1 MAGAKVPMGGA
12 FESPANKVLR
22 GRDREH
28 GLVTKGELCR
38 NGGREGATSAVV
50 VARSHT
56 SGVENL
62 HEVFRHN
69 DVWCIEF
76 SRRARGEV
84 TPLDHDEATSP
95 LQYELSQL
103 DHAVDRGDVF
113 EVDTREQTGFTQ
125 VGGDDRSEWQERL
138 LVHLEATSL
147 HQGVSAGRHEDR
159 VDDHVREQAVRG
171 GSGHRFNSSGSR
183 QHASF
188 DSRHGKIRGNG
199 VDLRTHHF
207 GFERAHCGDR
217 GGVLGGHGGDG
228 GRAVDA
234 TRGEGAKV
242 SLNARPASGIAP
254 GNSHHDARLH
264 PATLPRSHL
273 SGYAQEVSEPLLIG
287 SLSLTSR
294 LVMGTGAMAS
304 LDILE
309 KSLLES
315 GTQIAT
321 VSVRRVSASVDGSIY
336 ELLERLDIDLLPNT
350 AGCYTARDAVVA
362 AELGRE
368 AFGTPRVKLE
378 VIGDERSLLPDVLE
392 TLSAAKTLVERGF
405 EVWAYTTD
413 DLVAAQRLEQL
424 GCVAV
429 MPLGSPIGSGC
440 GINNPQAVA
449 TVAARLHTPVLLDA
463 GIGTASDAAL
473 AMELGCAGV
482 LVASAINRAKDPV
495 MMAAAMRDGVTAGYA
510 ASRAGRIAWQSAA
523 VASSPR
529 ADMPAAVQD

>member
-1 MAGAKVPMGGA
+1 M
-12 FESPANKVLR
+12 
-22 GRDREH
+22 
-28 GLVTKGELCR
+28 
-38 NGGREGATSAVV
+38 
-50 VARSHT
+50 
-56 SGVENL
+56 
-62 HEVFRHN
+62 
-69 DVWCIEF
+69 
-76 SRRARGEV
+76 
-84 TPLDHDEATSP
+84 
-95 LQYELSQL
+95 
-103 DHAVDRGDVF
+103 
-113 EVDTREQTGFTQ
+113 
-125 VGGDDRSEWQERL
+125 

-147 HQGVSAGRHEDR
+147 HQGVSAGGHQYR
-159 VDDHVREQAVRG
+159 VDDQVREQAVGG
-171 GSGHRFNSSGSR
+171 GSRHRFNCSRSR
-183 QHASF
+183 QHARF
-188 DSRHGKIRGNG
+188 DGRQGEIRGNG

-217 GGVLGGHGGDG
+217 GRVLGGHRGDG

-242 SLNARPASGIAP
+242 GLNARPASGIAP
-254 GNSHHDARLH
+254 GNGHHDARLH
-264 PATLPRSHL
+264 PATLPRSHH
-273 SGYAQEVSEPLLIG
+273 SGYAQVVSEPLLIG
-287 SLSLTSR
+287 SLSLSSR

-304 LDILE
+304 LAILE
-309 KSLLES
+309 KSLRES

-321 VSVRRVSASVDGSIY
+321 VSVRRVSAAVDGSIY
-336 ELLERLDIDLLPNT
+336 ELLERLHIDLLPNT
-350 AGCYTARDAVVA
+350 AGCFTARDAVVA

-378 VIGDERSLLPDVLE
+378 VIGDERSLLPDVVE

-449 TVAARLHTPVLLDA
+449 AIAARLHTPVLLDA
-463 GIGTASDAAL
+463 GIGTASDAAI

-495 MMAAAMRDGVTAGYA
+495 AMAAAMRDGVTAGYA
-510 ASRAGRIAWQSAA
+510 ASRAGRIARQSEA

-529 ADMPAAVQD
+529 ADMPIAVQD